1 MMVSSLP
8 SDYLWENLSYY
19 QIPLHR
25 DSGFYNILLLT
36 LNVSQDIEES
46 IMQQF
51 QCREIIQTAAERLSG
66 LLVFQD
72 IHMNLV
78 LLTEN
83 RKINLYNYGFH
94 FSTLLKDK
102 LGIKSYVASGRR
114 WSASRISAAPTVRPT
129 RTPRSPNTA
138 ITSHFWPIRPRNRI
152 SRNYRI

>member
-51 QCREIIQTAAERLSG
+51 QCRGNHPNGSGAAKRPPGLS
-66 LLVFQD
+66 
-72 IHMNLV
+72 
-78 LLTEN
+78 
-83 RKINLYNYGFH
+83 KIF
-94 FSTLLKDK
+94 
-102 LGIKSYVASGRR
+102 I
-114 WSASRISAAPTVRPT
+114 
-129 RTPRSPNTA
+129 
-138 ITSHFWPIRPRNRI
+138 
-152 SRNYRI
+152 